1 MLPAP
6 PGVYVIRNASFEA
19 WLLPLGARLMQ
30 LWWLG
35 APEGPRPLCVGFESP
50 QDYRADNLSM
60 GSVCGR
66 YGNRIEDALLGV
78 ADQRYALDVNHPMGH
93 CLHGGRVG
101 FGKRVW
107 RVRAHT
113 PTALS
118 FHLHSASGD
127 QGFPGN
133 CDASVSYALSNDGCL
148 TWTATAQVDAPCP
161 INLVPHPYWNLDG
174 HADVTTHQLWV
185 NAHTYLPLNA
195 RELPEP
201 PASVADTPF
210 DYTTARRIRRVD
222 IPALDAAY
230 LIHRAASADHGNGL
244 HVAARC
250 EAGGLRLTVS
260 TDRPFV
266 HLYAAAGLAPQS
278 VAEANGH
285 AKPLGVAHQPGAGLC
300 LETEDWPNGPANQ
313 REEVWYDAHRAYS
326 HKARWQFT
334 TL

>member
-1 MLPAP
+1 MVRAT
-6 PGVYVIRNASFEA
+6 RNTRCS
-19 WLLPLGARLMQ
+19 R
-30 LWWLG
+30 
-35 APEGPRPLCVGFESP
+35 
-50 QDYRADNLSM
+50 RADQFKRAAIACKNWVPASS
-60 GSVCGR
+60 SVACCVSR
-66 YGNRIEDALLGV
+66 SPASLALWLPWRSV
-78 ADQRYALDVNHPMGH
+78 ARSNAAAT
-93 CLHGGRVG
+93 
-101 FGKRVW
+101 
-107 RVRAHT
+107 RVRT
-113 PTALS
+113 
-118 FHLHSASGD
+118 
-127 QGFPGN
+127 
-133 CDASVSYALSNDGCL
+133 
-148 TWTATAQVDAPCP
+148 TAQVDAPCP

-210 DYTTARRIRRVD
+210 DYTTARHIRRAD
-222 IPALDAAY
+222 IPKLDAAY
-230 LIHRAASADHGNGL
+230 LIHRAASANHGNGL

-278 VAEANGH
+278 AAEANGH